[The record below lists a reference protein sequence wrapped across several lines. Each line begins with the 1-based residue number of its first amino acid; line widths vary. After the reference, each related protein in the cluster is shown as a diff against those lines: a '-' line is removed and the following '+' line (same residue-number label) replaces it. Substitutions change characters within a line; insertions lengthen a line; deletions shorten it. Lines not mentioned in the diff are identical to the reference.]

1 MKKEEN
7 DAFSRCH
14 PAVGFA
20 FFIGAIGLGAMI
32 LHPAYIL
39 ASGLFAVTYYCLLR
53 GSKGIKMVGLSI
65 PVFLFLTFANPL
77 VNHDGQRV
85 LTYVFGRPYTY
96 EALVYGM
103 VIAGMLIVMLLW
115 AGCYNAVM
123 TSDKFMTLF
132 GGVIPTISLLLLMV
146 LRLVPNMIRKIAQ
159 LSGARKCIGRGA
171 AENATKKERAVD
183 SLNVLS
189 ALMTWALEGGVITAD
204 SMRSRGYGTE
214 KRSSYQIQKMK
225 KLDVILLSVMAVLAA
240 AIVWLIAGGGTAADY
255 TPIMKIT
262 PVTGKY
268 LLGFAAYCVFLSLP
282 TVLYI
287 KETIQWHISRS
298 KI

>member
-1 MKKEEN
+1 MIN
-7 DAFSRCH
+7 TLLLILPLLLGWLLDFIFGDPSRLPH
-14 PAVGFA
+14 PVVWFGKMISWGEHRLNKGNHRMAKGAMMAIVLILMV
-20 FFIGAIGLGAMI
+20 FFIVCGL
-32 LHPAYIL
+32 
-39 ASGLFAVTYYCLLR
+39 
-53 GSKGIKMVGLSI
+53 K
-65 PVFLFLTFANPL
+65 
-77 VNHDGQRV
+77 
-85 LTYVFGRPYTY
+85 
-96 EALVYGM
+96 
-103 VIAGMLIVMLLW
+103 
-115 AGCYNAVM
+115 
-123 TSDKFMTLF
+123 
-132 GGVIPTISLLLLMV
+132 
-146 LRLVPNMIRKIAQ
+146 RLVPNMIRKIAQ
-159 LSGARKCIGRGA
+159 LAGARKCIGRGA

-214 KRSSYQIQKMK
+214 KRSSYQIQKLK

-240 AIVWLIAGGGTAADY
+240 AIIWLIAGGGTAADY

-287 KETIQWHISRS
+287 KEAIQWHISRS